1 MNWLD
6 IVIIVVAVLLGIVGL
21 RQGIITTVFGIAGLI
36 GGIVLAGR
44 YYDEL
49 AALLSPAG
57 ATWANI
63 AAYAIILIATLI
75 VAGVIGSLVAKL
87 VHLVLLGWLDRL
99 VGFIFGLI
107 IGALL
112 CAAVLAIIVKY
123 YPGAEAVISQ
133 SVIAKF
139 LMGGFP
145 LLLALLPGEFDFIRN
160 FFSPS
165 GDLLTAGI

>member
-21 RQGIITTVFGIAGLI
+21 RQGIIKTVFGIAGLI

-44 YYDEL
+44 YYGGL
-49 AALLSPAG
+49 AALLSPSG

-63 AAYAIILIATLI
+63 AAYVIILLATLV
-75 VAGVIGSLVAKL
+75 VASVIGWLVAKL
-87 VHLVLLGWLDRL
+87 VHIIMLGSLDKLGGLVLG
-99 VGFIFGLI
+99 VVMGG
-107 IGALL
+107 LL
-112 CAAVLAIIVKY
+112 CAAVLAIVGKY
-123 YPGAEAVISQ
+123 YPGTEAVISQ

-139 LMGGFP
+139 LMEQFP
-145 LLLALLPGEFDFIRN
+145 LLLALLPEEFDFIRD

-165 GDLLTAGI
+165 G

>member
-6 IVIIVVAVLLGIVGL
+6 IVIIVVAVLLGLAGL
-21 RQGIITTVFGIAGLI
+21 RQGIIKTVFGIAGLI

-49 AALLSPAG
+49 AALLSPSG

-75 VAGVIGSLVAKL
+75 VAGVVGSLVAKL

-99 VGFIFGLI
+99 VGCVLGVFIG
-107 IGALL
+107 GLL
-112 CAAVLAIIVKY
+112 CAAVLAIVVKY
-123 YPGAEAVISQ
+123 YPGTEAVISQ
-133 SVIAKF
+133 SGVAKF
-139 LMGGFP
+139 LMEGFP
-145 LLLALLPGEFDFIRN
+145 LLLALLPGEFDFIRD
-160 FFSPS
+160 FFTMS
-165 GDLLTAGI
+165 

>member
-6 IVIIVVAVLLGIVGL
+6 IVIIVVAVLLGLAGL
-21 RQGIITTVFGIAGLI
+21 RQGIIKTVFGIAGLI
-36 GGIVLAGR
+36 VGIVLAGR

-49 AALLSPAG
+49 AALLSSSG

-75 VAGVIGSLVAKL
+75 VAGVVGWFVAKL
-87 VHLVLLGWLDRL
+87 VHIVLLGWLDRL
-99 VGFIFGLI
+99 VGCVLGVV
-107 IGALL
+107 IGGLL
-112 CAAVLAIIVKY
+112 CAAVLAIVGKY
-123 YPGAEAVISQ
+123 YPGTAAVISQ

-139 LMGGFP
+139 LMAGFP
-145 LLLALLPGEFDFIRN
+145 LLLDLLPGEFDFIRD

-165 GDLLTAGI
+165 G